1 MKIRQATKRK
11 TEKRQTEKRRA
22 TQLMKRLLVHFRG
35 QMDERLRPQGVTTA
49 QLHVLK
55 ILREEPGASGA
66 GLARACHVTP
76 QSAQALV
83 KQLEN
88 GGWLR
93 REKERG
99 NERILNAYLTPEGE
113 KLLAEAEKAWRGIEA
128 RLWRGIEERSVVELN
143 AVLERCLANLEEPGS
158 QG

>member
-1 MKIRQATKRK
+1 M
-11 TEKRQTEKRRA
+11 
-22 TQLMKRLLVHFRG
+22 
-35 QMDERLRPQGVTTA
+35 
-49 QLHVLK
+49 LK
-55 ILREEPGASGA
+55 ILRDEPGASGA

-113 KLLAEAEKAWRGIEA
+113 KLLAEAEKAWRRIEA
-128 RLWRGIEERSVVELN
+128 RLWRGIEEASVVELN
-143 AVLERCLANLEEPGS
+143 AVLEQCLANLEE
-158 QG
+158 